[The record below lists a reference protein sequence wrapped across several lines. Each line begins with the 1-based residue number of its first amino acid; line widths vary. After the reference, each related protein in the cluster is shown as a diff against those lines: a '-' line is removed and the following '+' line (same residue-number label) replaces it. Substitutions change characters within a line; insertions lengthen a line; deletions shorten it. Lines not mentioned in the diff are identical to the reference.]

1 VPNVAFNAYRIND
14 LSPAA
19 GQTMVF
25 SRVLMNEGGA
35 VSNTTGEFMAPVDG
49 TYSFSAQMC
58 FANNQNLYF
67 DIKLYDVAYAQSYAF
82 VTDAVACSTATTVAK
97 VNKNQKVIV
106 QWTHSSYTSNL
117 IVESDVLRNYF
128 TGILI
133 HALK

>member
-1 VPNVAFNAYRIND
+1 MPNVAFNAYWIDD

-25 SRVLMNEGGA
+25 SRILVNEGDA
-35 VSNTTGEFMAPVDG
+35 YNNITGEFTAPVDG

-67 DIKLYDVAYAQSYAF
+67 DIKVAGVTYAQSYSF
-82 VTDAVACSTATTVAK
+82 DTDAVTCPMATTVAIVK
-97 VNKNQKVIV
+97 KNQKVIV
-106 QWTHSSYTSNL
+106 QWTHTSYTSNY
-117 IVESDVLRNYF
+117 IVKSDALRNYF
-128 TGILI
+128 TGVLI

>member
-1 VPNVAFNAYRIND
+1 VPSVAFNAYWIID

-35 VSNTTGEFMAPVDG
+35 YSNITGEFTAPVDG
-49 TYSFSAQMC
+49 TYSFSAQIC
-58 FANNQNLYF
+58 FANNSNIYF
-67 DIKLYDVAYAQSYAF
+67 DIKVGDVTYAQSYAYD
-82 VTDAVACSTATTVAK
+82 TSAVACSTATTVAK

-106 QWTHSSYTSNL
+106 QWTHTSYTSNL
-117 IVESDVLRNYF
+117 IVESDALRNYF

-133 HALK
+133 HASK